1 MGMRLGMTLAR
12 RPGYLDPHA
21 EAWTLL
27 TAPRMGV
34 CARAEGGGDGGVMSG
49 FQALATASGA
59 KQCANWLEI
68 LAAALAAGA
77 ESGGC
82 PALDPR
88 EAGPARYCSPRHM
101 MPFDSR
107 NEG

>member
-1 MGMRLGMTLAR
+1 
-12 RPGYLDPHA
+12 
-21 EAWTLL
+21 
-27 TAPRMGV
+27 
-34 CARAEGGGDGGVMSG
+34 MSG

-59 KQCANWLEI
+59 RQCANWLEI

-88 EAGPARYCSPRHM
+88 EAGPAR
-101 MPFDSR
+101 
-107 NEG
+107 